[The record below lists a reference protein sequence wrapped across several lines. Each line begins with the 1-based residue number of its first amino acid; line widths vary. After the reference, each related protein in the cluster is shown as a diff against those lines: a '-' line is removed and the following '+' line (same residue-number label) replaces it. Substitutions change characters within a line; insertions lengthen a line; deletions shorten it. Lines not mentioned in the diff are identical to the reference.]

1 MDFGKAF
8 SFVFEDEDWVKK
20 IAVGGLFSLI
30 PVIGIFVVL
39 GWGME
44 IIKRVINGDAEVLP
58 DWSDFGGYLSRG
70 FMAFVIAFVFFLP
83 VILIQSCGTGLPFL
97 TESSDQDVLI
107 TAVWILT
114 ACFTCFTI
122 LYSIVVY
129 MVLPAAIARYAATG
143 EVGAA
148 FKLGEVF
155 KMVKNNLGTYAMVLL
170 GGILASMVAS
180 LGSIA
185 CVIGVLF
192 TTVYSFA
199 INGHLWGQAYNVSGS
214 GTALDSAEPVPAA
227 D

>member
-20 IAVGGLFSLI
+20 IVVGGLFSLI

-39 GWGME
+39 GWGVE
-44 IIKRVINGDAEVLP
+44 ITKRVINGDAEVLP

-70 FMAFVIAFVFFLP
+70 FLAFVIAFVFFLP
-83 VILIQSCGTGLPFL
+83 VILIQACSSLPYL
-97 TESSDQDVLI
+97 IEAADETLI
-107 TAVWILT
+107 TIFTIVTVCFGCLT
-114 ACFTCFTI
+114 AI
-122 LYSIVVY
+122 YSIAAY
-129 MVLPAAIARYAATG
+129 MVLPAAIARYAASG

-214 GTALDSAEPVPAA
+214 GTAIDSAEPVPAA

>member
-39 GWGME
+39 GWGVE
-44 IIKRVINGDAEVLP
+44 ITKRVINGDTEVLP
-58 DWSDFGGYLSRG
+58 EWNDFGGYLSRG
-70 FMAFVIAFVFFLP
+70 FMVFLIGFVFMLP
-83 VILIQSCGTGLPFL
+83 VILVTTCSNL
-97 TESSDQDVLI
+97 TYLYENADETL
-107 TAVWILT
+107 LT
-114 ACFTCFTI
+114 IFSIISICFGCFTF
-122 LYSIVVY
+122 LYSIAAY
-129 MVLPAAIARYAATG
+129 MVLPAAVARYAVTG

-148 FKLGEVF
+148 FKIGEIF
-155 KMVKNNLGTYAMVLL
+155 KVVRNNLGTYGMVLL
-170 GGILASMVAS
+170 GGIVASLVAS

-199 INGHLWGQAYNVSGS
+199 VNGHLWGQAYRVSGS
-214 GTALDSAEPVPAA
+214 GTAAASAEPVPAA

>member
-8 SFVFEDEDWVKK
+8 SFVFEDEDWLKK

-39 GWGME
+39 GWGVE
-44 IIKRVINGDAEVLP
+44 ITKRVINGDPEVLP
-58 DWSDFGGYLSRG
+58 DWSDFGGYLTRG
-70 FMAFVIAFVFFLP
+70 FMVFLVAFIYLLP
-83 VILIQSCGTGLPFL
+83 VILLQVCSSLPYLYEAADETLL
-97 TESSDQDVLI
+97 TIFTIV
-107 TAVWILT
+107 TVCFGCLT
-114 ACFTCFTI
+114 AI
-122 LYSIVVY
+122 YSIGAY
-129 MVLPAAIARYAATG
+129 LLLPAAIARYAATG
-143 EVGAA
+143 EVSAA

-155 KMVKNNLGTYAMVLL
+155 KMVKNNIGTYAMVLL
-170 GGILASMVAS
+170 GGLVASMVAS
-180 LGSIA
+180 LGMIA
-185 CVIGVLF
+185 CGIGVLF